1 MDKTIPIQL
10 GFAEFNVIESAQS
23 IYRTIGQIIQDALMK
38 ISLAI
43 VLISASFINA
53 CAAQTEQIAAPK
65 MDSATMQES
74 SASAPSEN
82 QINTTG
88 TVRFQGI
95 SGGFWGIVADDGRK
109 FDPMGLDAKFQKEG
123 LRVRIEATP
132 DPDRMSTHMWGT
144 IVTLTHI
151 EKIK

>member
-1 MDKTIPIQL
+1 MRFKTL
-10 GFAEFNVIESAQS
+10 LVF
-23 IYRTIGQIIQDALMK
+23 
-38 ISLAI
+38 
-43 VLISASFINA
+43 LISITLINA
-53 CAAQTEQIAAPK
+53 CAAQSEQIVTPK
-65 MDSATMQES
+65 MDSATMQAPN
-74 SASAPSEN
+74 ASTPSEN

-88 TVRFQGI
+88 TVRFQGL

-109 FDPMGLDAKFQKEG
+109 IDPMGLDAKFQKEG

-144 IVTLTHI
+144 IVTITRI